1 MLCADL
7 FCWNIFIGFDTKL
20 YRQVEGIPIS
30 TYGAPLVADL
40 FLFCYETDFIMPLSD
55 ACNNTSRHLDNIL
68 NIQHIYF
75 DNIVVKYNLQ
85 SFNLAQKI
93 LLILKPR

>member
-1 MLCADL
+1 
-7 FCWNIFIGFDTKL
+7 
-20 YRQVEGIPIS
+20 
-30 TYGAPLVADL
+30 
-40 FLFCYETDFIMPLSD
+40 MPLSD
-55 ACNNTSRHLDNIL
+55 ACNTTSRHLDNIL

-93 LLILKPR
+93 LLILKPRFLHCICSFLIILFRPQFTINVTILISKLSNSLFG